1 MDNKWHIIRA
11 RGYVSVKSTNDDKK
25 DITTVYG
32 KMNDVALIAMICLR
46 ALHDKDDW
54 DTLPIIQAMRDEVA
68 RKALRDAVTT
78 RQVSTDSSAGE
89 EK

>member
-11 RGYVSVKSTNDDKK
+11 RGYVSVKSTNDEEVDK
-25 DITTVYG
+25 TTVYG
-32 KMNDVALIAMICLR
+32 TMNDVALLAMTCLR
-46 ALHDKDDW
+46 AMHDKGDW
-54 DTLPIIQAMRDEVA
+54 NTLPIIQALRDEVA